1 MTNKVQKANV
11 ITKNKKMI
19 KKDLSQTGILEEDTM
34 FYKKAT
40 TKAIKSS
47 NYRYELEK
55 FKKLKCFL
63 VEAKIEIKSTK
74 HVDNMFGGY
83 KVRTVLLTDVKFVLR
98 DPKDQKLKV
107 VYKLDHIWI
116 NEEENTIVRDKN
128 NEVGDIVRFYGNIK
142 EYTYS
147 HGGLQLGIGQYKPW
161 HKNRTQGHEY
171 SKCK

>member
-1 MTNKVQKANV
+1 MTNRVQKTNETIKYNKMTNK
-11 ITKNKKMI
+11 
-19 KKDLSQTGILEEDTM
+19 DLMPTGISKGDAM

-47 NYRYELEK
+47 NYRHELEK

-63 VEAKIEIKSTK
+63 VEAKIETKSTK
-74 HVDNMFGGY
+74 HVDSMFGGY
-83 KVRTVLLTDVKFVLR
+83 KVRTVLLTDLKFVLR
-98 DPKDQKLKV
+98 DPRDQKLKI

-147 HGGLQLGIGQYKPW
+147 HGKLQLGIGQAKPW

-171 SKCK
+171 KR

>member
-1 MTNKVQKANV
+1 MTNRVQKTNETV
-11 ITKNKKMI
+11 KYNKITN
-19 KKDLSQTGILEEDTM
+19 KDLMPTGISKGDAM

-47 NYRYELEK
+47 NYRHELEK

-63 VEAKIEIKSTK
+63 VEAKIETKSTK
-74 HVDNMFGGY
+74 HVDSMFGGY

-98 DPKDQKLKV
+98 DPRDQKLKI

-116 NEEENTIVRDKN
+116 NEEENTIARDKN

-147 HGGLQLGIGQYKPW
+147 HGGLQLGIGQAKPW

-171 SKCK
+171 SRCK